1 MLKVSMKVFL
11 SSSVLFLAVT
21 SCLTVTKHPSNF
33 SNDLI
38 GIITQQQIQESKHAD
53 WYNKEVG
60 SYLVDVETLADLE
73 NNPERIKALSI
84 KIFLGTW
91 CSDSRRE
98 VPRFYNIM
106 SFLNVTNIKTIGLD
120 REKKSPKNLEKGM
133 NIHHVP
139 TFILY
144 QNGKEVNRIIETPI
158 ESLEKDLIAIIQAK
172 KYTPNYTK

>member
-1 MLKVSMKVFL
+1 MKVFL
-11 SSSVLFLAVT
+11 SSTFLLLA
-21 SCLTVTKHPSNF
+21 LTNCFVNVKQQSAS

-73 NNPERIKALSI
+73 NNPERINALSI

-106 SFLNVTNIKTIGLD
+106 SFLNVTKIKTIGLD

-158 ESLEKDLIAIIQAK
+158 ESLEKDLIAIIQVK